1 MNEPTSAHELIMV
14 MGVQRS
20 GTNVLFD
27 SLVTDRSLSAFP
39 EDIDSEFYCNFRF
52 RKRLFFPLNY
62 EDGNLEG
69 IDELNENGQAA
80 VAVRSELSR
89 AGFALDYRQLSR
101 DYVSFAYA
109 PLEH

>member
-27 SLVTDRSLSAFP
+27 SLATDRTLSAFP

-52 RKRLFFPLNY
+52 RKPLFSPLNY
-62 EDGNLEG
+62 GDQQLEKEYT
-69 IDELNENGQAA
+69 D
-80 VAVRSELSR
+80 
-89 AGFALDYRQLSR
+89 
-101 DYVSFAYA
+101 
-109 PLEH
+109 